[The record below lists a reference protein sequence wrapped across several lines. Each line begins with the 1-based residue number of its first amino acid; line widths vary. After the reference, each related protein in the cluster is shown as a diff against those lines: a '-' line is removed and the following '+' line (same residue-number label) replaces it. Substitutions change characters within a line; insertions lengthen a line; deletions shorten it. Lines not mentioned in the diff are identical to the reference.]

1 MNIYQQELLRKVQ
14 PLGCSGNYDED
25 SGKLNVQYEGI
36 LLCKQD
42 ENGFLTY
49 DSRAFTP
56 AMCDKLEE
64 IKASAAAIRE
74 YTDIY
79 ENAPAMNIES
89 LKGYRR
95 FAEYG
100 DIVLGGMY
108 SEKYGFEF
116 ATWKQDKDRSYVVH
130 GDYTADYDYVKRS
143 LACRSGLVD
152 ETRLY
157 NQQEAE
163 DIYAAIEY
171 TRNNCGDLSYERD
184 ERLKKLQKKLACGY
198 PEIEE
203 SSPSFESDEEIQMNM

>member
-1 MNIYQQELLRKVQ
+1 MNIYQQELLRRVQ
-14 PLGCSGNYDED
+14 PLGCTGNYDGE
-25 SGKLNVQYEGI
+25 SGKLKVQYEGV

-64 IKASAAAIRE
+64 VKEQAAAIRE

-100 DIVLGGMY
+100 DTVLGGKY
-108 SEKYGFEF
+108 SEKFGFEF

-130 GDYTADYDYVKRS
+130 GDYTTDYKYAKKSFV
-143 LACRSGLVD
+143 CRSGLVNEIQMYD
-152 ETRLY
+152 
-157 NQQEAE
+157 QKEAA
-163 DIYAAIEY
+163 DIYAAIGY
-171 TRNNCGDLSYERD
+171 IRNHCGDLTYEQD
-184 ERLKKLQKKLACGY
+184 ERLKILQEKLTCGY
-198 PEIEE
+198 PDIEE
-203 SSPSFESDEEIQMNM
+203 SSPSFESDEEMQMNM

>member
-1 MNIYQQELLRKVQ
+1 MNIYQQELFRKLRL
-14 PLGCSGNYDED
+14 LGCTGNYDEE

-49 DSRAFTP
+49 DSRTLTP

-64 IKASAAAIRE
+64 IKESAAAIRE
-74 YTDIY
+74 YTEIY

-100 DIVLGGMY
+100 DTVLGGKY
-108 SEKYGFEF
+108 SEQYGFEF

-130 GDYTADYDYVKRS
+130 GDYTTDYEYAKKS
-143 LACRSGLVD
+143 LACRSGLVK
-152 ETRLY
+152 ETQIY
-157 NQQEAE
+157 NQKEAA

-171 TRNNCGDLSYERD
+171 TRNNCGDLTYEQD
-184 ERLKKLQKKLACGY
+184 ERLKNLQEKLTYGY
-198 PEIEE
+198 PDIEE
-203 SSPSFESDEEIQMNM
+203 TESSFEQDKSQQLNM